1 MGKREGE
8 NRERGRERGKIE
20 RGRLMKEF
28 SMNKQ
33 TRSKQD
39 LLHSIS
45 SAWCMINLL
54 AHLQRTL
61 HNSVW
66 AGLKDCNR
74 AVC

>member
-33 TRSKQD
+33 TGFITFNKFGMVHD
-39 LLHSIS
+39 
-45 SAWCMINLL
+45 
-54 AHLQRTL
+54 
-61 HNSVW
+61 
-66 AGLKDCNR
+66 
-74 AVC
+74 